1 MNISKKITWSTM
13 LVVNLTLGMSLPLYA
28 AGPNPD
34 ITPTTSM
41 SVSDAPTTATR
52 IENKH
57 RALRHQSHHR
67 HHHNQK
73 CHKQH
78 HVAQD
83 INRDSIKTI
92 KNNNKNA
99 ERVVWKNGVIYHDI
113 NPTGNIKHVP
123 NSTSDTL
130 HGGVT
135 TTHEHQ

>member
-1 MNISKKITWSTM
+1 MNISKKFTRGTM
-13 LVVNLTLGMSLPLYA
+13 LVVNLTLGMSLQLYA

-34 ITPTTSM
+34 MTPTTSM

-52 IENKH
+52 IENRH
-57 RALRHQSHHR
+57 RLLRHQSHHR
-67 HHHNQK
+67 HHHNQT

-92 KNNNKNA
+92 KNDNKNA